1 MTREVWTVTFALD
14 RPAPLEV
21 YSEIS
26 AMRVEVKEN
35 NSQVVISVVQAASID
50 EALKKASSAANQFL
64 NELSRKFSAH
74 LAIKGESYA
83 VEHVAPSGEKQVVV
97 HPEPASCVMGGG
109 RVIVV
114 KKDASGNTVEVWD
127 SQKPGKIDVKP
138 SDSTPYY
145 RRAHLTNDSFD
156 RFRNLYL
163 ASENV
168 ADKIRINKGCRNK
181 HDLKRIY
188 GLESSEESLL
198 RLALDECFAKDLQP
212 LIQAARHIHT
222 FDDKQL
228 VVPQVSEILYKA
240 NRCQLSHAKASEDKK
255 VPFNPQDE
263 EEVKAALPLMDFVA
277 KSLLEYE
284 QTSLLK

>member
-1 MTREVWTVTFALD
+1 MTREAWTVTFALD

-64 NELSRKFSAH
+64 NELSRKFNAH
-74 LAIKGESYA
+74 LAIKDESYA

-97 HPEPASCVMGGG
+97 HPEPDSCVLSE
-109 RVIVV
+109 RIILV
-114 KKDASGNTVEVWD
+114 KKDASGKTIEVWD
-127 SQKPGKIDVKP
+127 SQKPGRIDVKP
-138 SDSTPYY
+138 SEAVPYY
-145 RRAHLTNDSFD
+145 RRAHLTNDPFD
-156 RFRNLYL
+156 SFRNLYL

-168 ADKIRINKGCRNK
+168 SDKIRINKGCRNK

-198 RLALDECFAKDLQP
+198 RLALDECFAKDPQP

-263 EEVKAALPLMDFVA
+263 EEVKGVLPLMDFVA

>member
-1 MTREVWTVTFALD
+1 MTKEMWTVSFVLD
-14 RPAPLEV
+14 RPSPLEV
-21 YSEIS
+21 YSETS
-26 AMRVEVKEN
+26 GMRVEVKEN
-35 NSQVVISVVQAASID
+35 NTQVVISAVQAASID
-50 EALKKASSAANQFL
+50 EARGKASSAANQFL
-64 NELSRKFSAH
+64 NELSRRFSAH
-74 LAIKGESYA
+74 LAIKDESYA

-97 HPEPASCVMGGG
+97 HPEPDAWVLSE
-109 RVIVV
+109 RAIVV

-138 SDSTPYY
+138 SDATPYY

-156 RFRNLYL
+156 MFRNLYL

-168 ADKIRINKGCRNK
+168 ADKTRISKGYSNT
-181 HDLKRIY
+181 Y
-188 GLESSEESLL
+188 EESLL
-198 RLALDECFAKDLQP
+198 RLALDECFAKDPQP

-222 FDDKQL
+222 FDDGQP
-228 VVPQVSEILYKA
+228 VVPQVARILYKA
-240 NRCQLSHAKASEDKK
+240 NRCQLNHSKASGDKK
-255 VPFNPQDE
+255 IPFDPQDE

>member
-1 MTREVWTVTFALD
+1 MTKEMWTVTFVLD
-14 RPAPLEV
+14 RPSPLEV

-64 NELSRKFSAH
+64 NELSRKFSVH

-97 HPEPASCVMGGG
+97 HPEPASCVMSG
-109 RVIVV
+109 RLIAV
-114 KKDASGNTVEVWD
+114 KKDASGNTVEVRD

-138 SDSTPYY
+138 SDATPYY

-168 ADKIRINKGCRNK
+168 ADKIRISKEYSNKG
-181 HDLKRIY
+181 DLERIY
-188 GLESSEESLL
+188 GLKSYEESLL
-198 RLALDECFAKDLQP
+198 RLALDECFAKGPQP

-222 FDDKQL
+222 FDDKQP
-228 VVPQVSEILYKA
+228 VVPQVARILYKA
-240 NRCQLSHAKASEDKK
+240 NRCQLNHSKASGDKK
-255 VPFNPQDE
+255 IPFDPQDE
-263 EEVKAALPLMDFVA
+263 EEVKAALPLIESAA
-277 KSLLEYE
+277 KSLLDYE
-284 QTSLLK
+284 QTSLMK